1 MSPRVKRAFRV
12 SRNTKRATARAE
24 RGIALL
30 IVVSVLTVI
39 GIMGVA
45 FAFSM
50 YLETQATK
58 QFVATT
64 QARYLAESGVAYGR
78 ALLDEDRLGSR
89 ADDLTEAWAQVT
101 KGRDADV
108 DNDGVSES
116 RWWPVTD
123 AKTQTVGRFAALITD
138 ESGKANLNAAQ
149 AEPSVLGPGAINLT
163 TLLERAGVRD
173 PSAAAQAIERYR
185 YGEDQRPGV
194 AGVDDDGDGVI
205 DNVEEYQPLALRGDD
220 RRLESLDELVAIA
233 GLTPEQVHRLSKLA
247 TVYSRD
253 VNRVTST
260 GGARL
265 NVNTATTNELLS
277 VLLDAG
283 VDDPWQAAVNIADY
297 VDPDLDLSRVIKDSQ
312 TLSVPDQ
319 GPLGTWTWSETPE
332 GHYVSTVPGGTGISW
347 SAAVPT
353 GTFRVLARGLQ
364 GIKVGDVTIAGQF
377 RRSVDSGESLG
388 TFPLSGTLT
397 IEVANHEP
405 NGTTCAFRG
414 IDLVLEGSE
423 NGGVVR
429 GIEAVRFNEL
439 MVEPSIELNVAAAAF
454 DPQGSGWVCPPSAV
468 CQNSGVGQG
477 RWTWTSPLLEPGR
490 YYVRVFGAS
499 SGQIVGDVR
508 VEGSSKRLVHGQSHS
523 STLAVGS
530 DGKVSLTIGKTDPEQ
545 TYYLRSITLSVQPD
559 AEYAE
564 LINLSDHD
572 IDVGGWTIDGD
583 LAGGRQAKLPSGA
596 RIKAHGLLVAA
607 VDLDDSQEGLSANG
621 ISARSA
627 WHIGDAVNAVQL
639 VFPGGP
645 PTQDD
650 DWLKVTRPSGSTSGL
665 ALHSGSM
672 TVDQVEYP
680 LPLPTTSGFQSLEK
694 GDPTVIVD
702 KNGNGLDEGWFPS
715 LQLYTPGLPN
725 DNEGLKEHRGLE
737 TIVHDPAKE
746 ITILNRPL
754 ASIGE
759 LAGVPSG
766 KAWKPFAS
774 ADLAKIVDR
783 LTVEG
788 LRLES
793 QGRLV
798 AGEEAWQEKAQG
810 YYEYNSTDQ
819 PAIAGTW
826 RWTNI
831 PPGRYRLSV
840 YGWPGEQ
847 VSVRWEQRDEA
858 FTQWSPG
865 LSSDAGGRVVI
876 GQITVSAPG
885 STGAQGPPDATPPN
899 TLTLEAKCASPSGIC
914 HLANVRLDPQLI
926 RLGPVNLNTAPLDVL
941 EALPGMTDALASRII
956 AHRPYGD
963 QEQKGRGIGDL
974 LIGDVLGSDEEEKL
988 AVFRRLAHLL
998 TTRSDLFQILSIGQA
1013 GNGTHVKATQ
1023 RILTVVER

>member
-233 GLTPEQVHRLSKLA
+233 GLTPDEVHRLSKLA

-454 DPQGSGWVCPPSAV
+454 DPQVDGIVRIAVPNPDVGALSGNQSFWSTLYQTYTLNFNGIPHTSWTPAGGAPAFVAANALLGLPTGIRNYNGDIARVDVVNCIGPGCNNGSVCADNEHCTFNPQPGKEQFNVYRENLTSTIWDKHENYIISDEGKIADSSAFA
-468 CQNSGVGQG
+468 GA
-477 RWTWTSPLLEPGR
+477 TS
-490 YYVRVFGAS
+490 GAS
-499 SGQIVGDVR
+499 FKSLLMKWNYQQIVTASEFGGRKID
-508 VEGSSKRLVHGQSHS
+508 
-523 STLAVGS
+523 LAVS
-530 DGKVSLTIGKTDPEQ
+530 PKI
-545 TYYLRSITLSVQPD
+545 
-559 AEYAE
+559 
-564 LINLSDHD
+564 LI
-572 IDVGGWTIDGD
+572 
-583 LAGGRQAKLPSGA
+583 
-596 RIKAHGLLVAA
+596 
-607 VDLDDSQEGLSANG
+607 E
-621 ISARSA
+621 
-627 WHIGDAVNAVQL
+627 
-639 VFPGGP
+639 
-645 PTQDD
+645 
-650 DWLKVTRPSGSTSGL
+650 SGL
-665 ALHSGSM
+665 
-672 TVDQVEYP
+672 
-680 LPLPTTSGFQSLEK
+680 
-694 GDPTVIVD
+694 
-702 KNGNGLDEGWFPS
+702 
-715 LQLYTPGLPN
+715 
-725 DNEGLKEHRGLE
+725 
-737 TIVHDPAKE
+737 
-746 ITILNRPL
+746 
-754 ASIGE
+754 
-759 LAGVPSG
+759 
-766 KAWKPFAS
+766 
-774 ADLAKIVDR
+774 
-783 LTVEG
+783 
-788 LRLES
+788 
-793 QGRLV
+793 
-798 AGEEAWQEKAQG
+798 
-810 YYEYNSTDQ
+810 
-819 PAIAGTW
+819 
-826 RWTNI
+826 I
-831 PPGRYRLSV
+831 P
-840 YGWPGEQ
+840 
-847 VSVRWEQRDEA
+847 
-858 FTQWSPG
+858 
-865 LSSDAGGRVVI
+865 
-876 GQITVSAPG
+876 
-885 STGAQGPPDATPPN
+885 
-899 TLTLEAKCASPSGIC
+899 
-914 HLANVRLDPQLI
+914 
-926 RLGPVNLNTAPLDVL
+926 
-941 EALPGMTDALASRII
+941 
-956 AHRPYGD
+956 
-963 QEQKGRGIGDL
+963 
-974 LIGDVLGSDEEEKL
+974 
-988 AVFRRLAHLL
+988 
-998 TTRSDLFQILSIGQA
+998 
-1013 GNGTHVKATQ
+1013 
-1023 RILTVVER
+1023 